1 MEAAPNWS
9 GKIILVVE
17 DDKFTSFIIQNF
29 LQKTQATIYSASNGE
44 QAVELALKHQP
55 DVILMDIKMPGISG
69 IEATQRIREYMPNTI
84 IIAQTAFVSETDKAN
99 AINAGCNEFITKPL
113 SSEKVLGT
121 IARYL

>member
-1 MEAAPNWS
+1 METAPNWF
-9 GKIILVVE
+9 GKTILVVE

-29 LQKTQATIYSASNGE
+29 AKNPRPTIIALKMESK
-44 QAVELALKHQP
+44 AVELALETP
-55 DVILMDIKMPGISG
+55 TRCNPMDIKKAGNSG